1 MNTNNVKDII
11 SGCSDDPTL
20 IFPLITRGEIEIVDY
35 LLEKNIVN
43 INTCDVNGNDVIV
56 RLLKANEYDLV
67 LKYMKKR
74 SWDVNHQNIMGDT
87 FAHILA
93 GYSDRATI
101 KIIDSL
107 LRKSNFLPN
116 IVNNKRET
124 ILDRATNNSYLLVSL
139 KIFEDKRFNNIDLYD
154 FKNLFR
160 LSIDNNKYGIY
171 SKLNNFNILLKSL
184 LKKDLQPNMRLLVDR
199 INENRL
205 AIKNDIKN
213 NKLDIISSIIN
224 STIEEVGV

>member
-1 MNTNNVKDII
+1 
-11 SGCSDDPTL
+11 
-20 IFPLITRGEIEIVDY
+20 
-35 LLEKNIVN
+35 
-43 INTCDVNGNDVIV
+43 
-56 RLLKANEYDLV
+56 
-67 LKYMKKR
+67 
-74 SWDVNHQNIMGDT
+74 MGDT

-101 KIIDSL
+101 KIIDAL

-124 ILDRATNNSYLLVSL
+124 ILDKATNNSYLLVSL

-160 LSIDNNKYGIY
+160 LSIDNNNYGIY
-171 SKLNNFNILLKSL
+171 SKLNNFNILLRSL
-184 LKKDLQPNMRLLVDR
+184 LKKELQPNMKLLVNR
-199 INENRL
+199 IEENKK
-205 AIKNDIKN
+205 AIKEDIKN
-213 NKLDIISSIIN
+213 NKLDIISKIIN

>member
-1 MNTNNVKDII
+1 MNNNVKDII

-43 INTCDVNGNDVIV
+43 INTCDV
-56 RLLKANEYDLV
+56 
-67 LKYMKKR
+67 
-74 SWDVNHQNIMGDT
+74 
-87 FAHILA
+87 
-93 GYSDRATI
+93 
-101 KIIDSL
+101 
-107 LRKSNFLPN
+107 RKSNFLPN